1 MQTVTQLKL
10 NQENSNKAIGKM
22 TTLVNSLNAK
32 VDAIN
37 KDASRSTQWKLD
49 NIKTT
54 REAALPAISAELKN
68 VQSIAQVAASDE
80 PFWQSKP
87 LLLSLQHFDEDLGKD
102 AVIRIATA
110 AELKLVPLPMLGL
123 VWENA
128 KADKNMAMIYQ
139 CYLAGINRRDETGF
153 SQSVNLALDS
163 IEIPNQ
169 ASALA
174 SISVCRTNRT
184 VGENLFVE
192 AAAMRSQSVS
202 RMQVGR
208 EQQAT
213 SRMIQAAE
221 AASATS

>member
-1 MQTVTQLKL
+1 MQNVSQLKL

-49 NIKTT
+49 NIKAT
-54 REAALPAISAELKN
+54 REAALPAISAELQN

-110 AELKLVPLPMLGL
+110 AELKTVPLPMLGL

-128 KADKNMAMIYQ
+128 KADKNFAMIYQ

-153 SQSVNLALDS
+153 TESVNLSLDG
-163 IEIPNQ
+163 IDILNQ
-169 ASALA
+169 AAALA
-174 SISVCRTNRT
+174 AISVCRTNRT

-192 AAAMRSQSVS
+192 AAAMRSQPVA

-213 SRMIQAAE
+213 SRMVQAA
-221 AASATS
+221 AAAAATA